1 MTHFEIKGGQF
12 WIDKEPTKLLSGAI
26 HYFRVP
32 PSDWQHSLYN
42 LKALG
47 FNTVETYVP
56 WNVHEPHKDEFNF
69 SGILDL
75 EAFIRQ
81 ADELGLYVILRPSPY
96 ICAEW
101 EFGGLPAWLLNEN
114 MHIRSSDP
122 NFLAHVEDFY
132 YELFRRVN
140 PYQWTQGGPILM
152 MQIENEYGSYGED
165 KDYLEA
171 IRQIMRRQGVEV
183 QLFTSDGGW
192 DATLRSGTLLDTE
205 EDILATANFG
215 SRATQNFAALKRLR
229 DEIDRDWPLMCMEF
243 WDGWFNRW
251 GEPIVTR
258 ETDELIEAIR
268 ENLEIGSLNLYMFHG
283 GTNFGFMNGTSA
295 RREIDLP
302 QITSYD
308 YGAPLDE
315 QGNPTDKYYAIQDLI
330 KEMFPNVEQRKPLI
344 KPSMD
349 KKHIPLAGGVRLFD
363 ILEDIST
370 CVTSKYPKT
379 MEELEHYYGY
389 LVYRTKAKRDSEE
402 ERFRIIDGR
411 DRIHFYV
418 NQKLKAI
425 QYQTEIGADIEVHLD
440 QDDYQ
445 IDLLVENMGRVNY
458 GHKLLADTQRKGLR
472 QGVIADLHFMTD
484 WEQYLIDFNKVVT
497 LDFEKITEQTDAPS
511 FYSYT
516 FQLEEVADT
525 HLDLSEFG
533 KGIVLVNGFN
543 IGRFWDRGPTLS
555 LYIPHSLLHTGNNQ
569 IIIFETEGRYSQE
582 INLLDEPVFKKI
594 EGEKQ

>member
-32 PSDWQHSLYN
+32 PSDWRHSLYN

-56 WNVHEPHKDEFNF
+56 WNVHEPRKGEFNF

-114 MHIRSSDP
+114 VHIRSSDP
-122 NFLAHVEDFY
+122 NFLAYVEDFY
-132 YELFRRVN
+132 CELFRRVN

-171 IRQIMRRQGVEV
+171 IRQMMRRQGVEV

-192 DATLRSGTLLDTE
+192 DATLRAGTLLDTE

-229 DEIDRDWPLMCMEF
+229 DENDRDWPLMCMEF

-315 QGNPTDKYYAIQDLI
+315 QGNPNDKYYAIQDLI
-330 KEMFPNVEQRKPLI
+330 KEMFPNVEQKKPLV
-344 KPSMD
+344 KPSMG
-349 KKHIPLAGGVRLFD
+349 KKHIPLAGEVRLFD
-363 ILEDIST
+363 VLEEIST

-389 LVYRTKAKRDSEE
+389 LVYRTKAKRDSEK

-418 NQKLKAI
+418 NQQLKAI
-425 QYQTEIGADIEVHLD
+425 QYQTEIGTDIEVYLD

-484 WEQYLIDFNKVVT
+484 WEQYLIDFEKVVT
-497 LDFEKITEQTDAPS
+497 LDFEKITEQADAPS